1 MTTSSGTR
9 RIVSGAV
16 GRGQR
21 VPWQPAASHLQ
32 SRDMPDLVIRD
43 ARIVDGTGAES
54 VHGDVAVT
62 GGRIEAVGRVTGRGE
77 REVDAGGRVVSPG
90 FIDLHT
96 HYDCQ
101 LFWDRHATPSP
112 WHGVTT
118 VVMGNCGFTLAP
130 CRPSDRHTIMRLLS
144 FVEGM
149 PLDTLQAAIPW
160 RGRAIP
166 STSTRSSRAG
176 SG

>member
-1 MTTSSGTR
+1 MVER
-9 RIVSGAV
+9 PHMA
-16 GRGQR
+16 
-21 VPWQPAASHLQ
+21 
-32 SRDMPDLVIRD
+32 DLVIRG
-43 ARIVDGTGAES
+43 AQIVDGSGRPS
-54 VHGDVAVT
+54 YRGDFV
-62 GGRIEAVGRVTGRGE
+62 GVGRPAERGTTE
-77 REVDAGGRVVSPG
+77 IDAGGLALAPG

-130 CRPSDRHTIMRLLS
+130 CRPADRDTVMRLLS

-149 PLDTLQAAIPW
+149 PLDTLRAAIPW
-160 RGRAIP
+160 SWESYPEYLRALEQNGLGVNVASFVGHSAI
-166 STSTRSSRAG
+166 R
-176 SG
+176 